1 MEKKKDLELM
11 YLKIMIVIPVIGKT
25 IKCTVWE
32 YINIKILIKIKN
44 MFILVNFLNLNFM
57 ELEN

>member
-32 YINIKILIKIKN
+32 YINIKISIKIKN